1 MYFPTHAFH
10 AWICRAHDHTHTH
23 THTHTGKELDLYNVL
38 GITRPNS
45 DDTLAD
51 DDKEATHKGI
61 VSRVRAAYHR
71 RATKWHPSNFKS
83 R

>member
-1 MYFPTHAFH
+1 M
-10 AWICRAHDHTHTH
+10 
-23 THTHTGKELDLYNVL
+23 L

>member
-1 MYFPTHAFH
+1 MTVRTACNAVSTAVHS
-10 AWICRAHDHTHTH
+10 
-23 THTHTGKELDLYNVL
+23 GKELDLYTVL
-38 GITRPNS
+38 GIPRPS
-45 DDTLAD
+45 GDDTLAD
-51 DDKEATHKGI
+51 DDKEATHKGV